1 MADASRHRRWLSG
14 LVTRRTQDGNDGVN
28 STDGRDP
35 LVTYYS
41 DLRRIADDDDRSRR
55 PLAN

>member
-14 LVTRRTQDGNDGVN
+14 LVTRRAQDGKDAA
-28 STDGRDP
+28 SSPDGRDP

-41 DLRRIADDDDRSRR
+41 DLRRIADDDVRSRR
-55 PLAN
+55 PLAK